1 MAYTSSALA
10 PRNIALTQP
19 NVRAQRGLFAR
30 LFDAMMASRQ
40 RQVDQEIA
48 RYLHSIGGKL
58 TDDAERAIE
67 RRFLSAPLGW

>member
-40 RQVDQEIA
+40 RQVDHEIE
-48 RYLHSIGGKL
+48 RYLHSIGGKF
-58 TDDAERAIE
+58 TDDAERVIE
-67 RRFLSAPLGW
+67 RRFLSAPSGW